1 MATYD
6 PRDISPGS
14 GTIDMSTTVVGGGY
28 TLGSITSPTS
38 YTITNTGATSG
49 TINYSTTATST
60 GWYTGSPVNI
70 TGNGITMPQDGDI
83 KIGERSLKDLMVKME
98 ERLAILVPDPKKL
111 AKFEALKKAYDNY
124 KLMEKLCQEDEDTN

>member
-6 PRDISPGS
+6 PRDSSPGS

-28 TLGSITSPTS
+28 TLGSITAPSTWTVSNTS
-38 YTITNTGATSG
+38 ATSG
-49 TINYSTTATST
+49 TVSYTTASN
-60 GWYTGSPVNI
+60 GWYTSNPVNI

-83 KIGERSLKDLMVKME
+83 KIGDKSLKEFMLKME

-111 AKFEALKKAYDNY
+111 EKFEALKRAYENY
-124 KLMEKLCQEDEDTN
+124 KLMEKLCQEDEDTP